1 VKALTRNTL
10 LAIPLTLALYAVG
23 AQDLLGAFTLAFC
36 FTFVGHLVETVLLM
50 IPGIETSLGRLI
62 RMLGWF
68 AGGLWCYQL
77 GRWAWALY
85 GNDLQVLPRLLYGG
99 FFFVVLELI
108 VHALLRAGGKPN
120 FYSGG
125 QT

>member
-10 LAIPLTLALYAVG
+10 LAIPLALLLYVAG
-23 AQDLLGAFTLAFC
+23 AGDLLGAFTIAFC

-50 IPGIETSLGRLI
+50 IPGIETVLGRLI

-77 GRWAWALY
+77 GRWMWALY
-85 GNDLQVLPRLLYGG
+85 GNDPQVLPRLLSGG
-99 FFFVVLELI
+99 VFFVGLELI
-108 VHALLRAGGKPN
+108 VHVLLRAGGKPN

-125 QT
+125 QV